1 MSLLSE
7 DGTTLYIP
15 YSFTV
20 PKDNTAEDYTVRLH
34 WYNSTLKQYIT
45 YEVSGVG
52 VNYFNVS
59 NADIITFILFNAD
72 LDSNDAA
79 PVKVTF
85 SSTEP

>member
-1 MSLLSE
+1 MELRFIFH
-7 DGTTLYIP
+7 T
-15 YSFTV
+15 
-20 PKDNTAEDYTVRLH
+20 EDYTVRLH